1 MAKRYKPVNYSK
13 TDIIELD
20 KIATSSDDQRLS
32 VRARIILACIEGR
45 QIKDIAAEFN
55 ERPNTVILWRRRF
68 DEQGIQGLYN
78 LPRGKNANRYGSDL
92 KDRILSLL
100 GETPPDEEP
109 RWTGELLSKKLSVPA
124 AVIWRLLRKEGIKLS
139 NPPPADLEVIT
150 ASCEIP
156 LQFTFRK
163 ERPMKE
169 NNHANKNEMM
179 DLEITAKITSKDG
192 TVIEKKIRLADAIP
206 GFDDFDF
213 STREGFLRDF
223 DTLERA
229 IIKARNEV
237 SEGLAEAYGEQLSK
251 KNSRKK
257 K

>member
-1 MAKRYKPVNYSK
+1 MPKRYKPVNYSK
-13 TDIIELD
+13 TDIIELNS
-20 KIATSSDDQRLS
+20 IAMSSDDDRLS
-32 VRARIILACIEGR
+32 LRARIILACIEGR
-45 QIKDIAAEFN
+45 QVKEIAAEFN

-68 DEQGIQGLYN
+68 DEQGLQGLYN
-78 LPRGKNANRYGSDL
+78 LPRGKNAYRYGSDL
-92 KDRILSLL
+92 KERLFSLL
-100 GETPPDEEP
+100 GETPPDGEK
-109 RWTGELLSKKLSVPA
+109 RWTGELLSRRLSVPA

-139 NPPPADLEVIT
+139 NPPPAETKVIT

-163 ERPMKE
+163 EFPMKE
-169 NNHANKNEMM
+169 KTPAKNHEMM
-179 DLEITAKITSKDG
+179 DLEITAKITAKDG

-213 STREGFLRDF
+213 STREGFLHDF

-237 SEGLAEAYGEQLSK
+237 SEGLTEAYGEQLSK
-251 KNSRKK
+251 KNGKSIK
-257 K
+257 

>member
-1 MAKRYKPVNYSK
+1 MPKRYKPLNCSK
-13 TDIIELD
+13 TDITELN
-20 KIATSSDDQRLS
+20 KIAASSDDPRLS
-32 VRARIILACIEGR
+32 LRARIVLACNEGR
-45 QIKDIAAEFN
+45 QVKDIAAEFN

-78 LPRGKNANRYGSDL
+78 LPRGKNAYRYGSNL
-92 KDRILSLL
+92 KERLLSLL
-100 GETPPDEEP
+100 GETPPDGEQ
-109 RWTGELLSKKLSVPA
+109 RWTGELLSEKLSVPA

-139 NPPPADLEVIT
+139 NAPPAKPEVIT

-163 ERPMKE
+163 ECPMNKKP
-169 NNHANKNEMM
+169 HADNNEMM
-179 DLEITAKITSKDG
+179 DLEITAKITAKDG
-192 TVIEKKIRLADAIP
+192 TVIEKKVRLADAIP

-229 IIKARNEV
+229 ILKARDEV
-237 SEGLAEAYGEQLSK
+237 SEGITEAYGEHLSK
-251 KNSRKK
+251 KNGRTKK
-257 K
+257 